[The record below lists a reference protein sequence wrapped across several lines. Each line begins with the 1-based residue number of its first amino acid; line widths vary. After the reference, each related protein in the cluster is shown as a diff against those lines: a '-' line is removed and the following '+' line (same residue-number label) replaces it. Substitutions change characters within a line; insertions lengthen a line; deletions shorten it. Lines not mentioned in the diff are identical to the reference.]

1 MKINDL
7 RPKALEKGQKDAYL
21 QDLEY
26 YKKKQQNFISRNC
39 PGCEE
44 SREFELNYIVKDGF
58 TYTRCLICWCIF
70 MNPGPTKE
78 IISNFYDLSENYKFF
93 AKFVYPSSREKRK
106 MTIHQHRAT
115 LVKRSIDEIRQNNL
129 NPISI
134 LEVGAG
140 DGSTLSLIE
149 VQNLNTFAT
158 ALEPNPASILSGREI
173 HKNVSFIQSS
183 FEDFKKGK
191 EGFDI
196 ITCFE
201 VIEHLLNPEE
211 FFKFVKINLKP
222 NGYFIFSTPNAHSIE
237 INSLKERSTSVDIE
251 HISLLTPLSIHILA
265 LRNNFKVKSIEAK
278 GLLDMELIMD
288 GQVGQ
293 NILRRILA
301 FALFKANFQK
311 FIKMWN
317 LSSNMSCVL
326 KSTKP

>member
-1 MKINDL
+1 MRVDDL
-7 RPKALEKGQKDAYL
+7 RPKALDKGQKDSYL

-26 YKKKQQNFISRNC
+26 FKKKQQEFKSRNC

-44 SREFELNYIVKDGF
+44 SQEFEFNYIVKDGF
-58 TYTRCLICWCIF
+58 TYARCHICWSIF
-70 MNPGPTKE
+70 MNPGPTE
-78 IISNFYDLSENYKFF
+78 AIISNFYNVSENYKFF
-93 AKFVYPSSREKRK
+93 AKFVYPLSRKKRK
-106 MTIHQHRAT
+106 TTIHQHRAT

-149 VQNLNTFAT
+149 EQNLNIFAT

-173 HKNVSFIQSS
+173 HKNISFIQSN
-183 FEDFKKGK
+183 FEDFTKGK

-222 NGYFIFSTPNAHSIE
+222 NGYFIFTTPNAHSIE
-237 INSLKERSTSVDIE
+237 INSLKERSISVDIE
-251 HISLLTPLSIHILA
+251 HISLLSPLSIHILA
-265 LRNNFKVKSIEAK
+265 LRNNFKVKCIEAK
-278 GLLDMELIMD
+278 GLLDMELIKD

-293 NILRRILA
+293 NIFRGILA

-311 FIKMWN
+311 YIKMWN